1 MEHQGVSDENFLED
15 LTSQD
20 NIDTTN
26 ASEFGL
32 DRGSLICVTWNGP
45 TFKVLGK
52 TTLIMWVR
60 SMICAL
66 QRLMVITADLQK
78 TMNIEDMQHKCYS
91 YKRCSF

>member
-32 DRGSLICVTWNGP
+32 DRSSLVCVTWNGP

-52 TTLIMWVR
+52 TTLIM
-60 SMICAL
+60 
-66 QRLMVITADLQK
+66 
-78 TMNIEDMQHKCYS
+78 
-91 YKRCSF
+91 

>member
-52 TTLIMWVR
+52 TTSIM
-60 SMICAL
+60 
-66 QRLMVITADLQK
+66 
-78 TMNIEDMQHKCYS
+78 
-91 YKRCSF
+91 